1 MKQPRSEAQIAASR
15 ANGAKSSGPAT
26 PEGKAVS
33 KLNALTHGAHAVAL
47 LLPGEDEEELLELR
61 RSYANEFY
69 PRTASEKAL
78 VENLLAARWRILRLL
93 RFEQQNPP
101 ESLEDMDRSSR
112 LHARLQ
118 RQHETA
124 LRLLR
129 AVRPNEPEPAVT
141 RAESKPPADKPDY
154 TTPSLTEDW
163 RRRQACYDYVNS
175 QRRRE

>member
-1 MKQPRSEAQIAASR
+1 MSNQRTPDQIAASR
-15 ANGAKSSGPAT
+15 ANGANSGGPAT

-33 KLNALTHGAHAVAL
+33 KLNALKHGAHAAAL
-47 LLPGEDEEELLELR
+47 LLPGEDEEELLSLR
-61 RSYANEFY
+61 RMYIEEFL
-69 PRTASEKAL
+69 PRTASEKAM

-101 ESLEDMDRSSR
+101 ASLEEMDRYAR

-118 RQHETA
+118 RLHESA
-124 LRLLR
+124 LKLLR
-129 AVRPNEPEPAVT
+129 PPRRNEPKPAVSP
-141 RAESKPPADKPDY
+141 AESKPSAEKPDY
-154 TTPSLTEDW
+154 TTPSLSEDW